1 MLSLVRFRETEY
13 TRSIE
18 SFTPEHPVVMAE
30 FDSSFSG
37 AGVIWYA
44 RGSGAEDVL
53 GFFAVDLR
61 FLGFGFD
68 SSNQNLAEYIG
79 AVVAVLGQVV
89 LGYSWRSLA
98 LRVDSVTA
106 LTWAVTERPRGKI
119 VTNASIVWTS
129 LCVATNIDVIEYTH
143 IPGDDNDKCDR

>member
-1 MLSLVRFRETEY
+1 MLSLVHFSETEY

-18 SFTPEHPVVMAE
+18 SFTPEHPVVVAE
-30 FDSSFSG
+30 FDSSLSG

-44 RGSGAEDVL
+44 RNSGTEEVL
-53 GFFAVDLR
+53 GVCAVDLR
-61 FLGFGFD
+61 FLGFEFD

-89 LGYSWRSLA
+89 LGYSGRSLA
-98 LRVDSVTA
+98 LRGDSVTA

-119 VTNASIVWTS
+119 VTNSSI
-129 LCVATNIDVIEYTH
+129 I
-143 IPGDDNDKCDR
+143 